1 MVNALAKSDIMRTS
15 EIRESDAKGR
25 HTTTYRQMI
34 ELENGAVLIDTPGM
48 RELGMCDVGEGIDE
62 TFSDIVELQSHCK
75 FRDCKHD
82 TEPGCAVKAA
92 LEDGTL
98 TRERYELFRNLHS
111 ESDKSGKMKAIAK
124 YRKELNRQLRN

>member
-1 MVNALAKSDIMRTS
+1 MVPGEFL
-15 EIRESDAKGR
+15 
-25 HTTTYRQMI
+25 
-34 ELENGAVLIDTPGM
+34 VDTPGM